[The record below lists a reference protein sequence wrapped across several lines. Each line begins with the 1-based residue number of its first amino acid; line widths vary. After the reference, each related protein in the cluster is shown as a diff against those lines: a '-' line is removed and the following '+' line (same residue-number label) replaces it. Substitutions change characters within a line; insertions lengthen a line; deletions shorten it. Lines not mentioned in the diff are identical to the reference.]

1 MISINKTKCKNETVY
16 QPVMVQPTLK
26 MLFFMRRLFKYDSVV
41 VLTPQGL
48 IQATLSVKLLWI
60 SLNSV
65 ISLENSNFE
74 FTLFTIT
81 SFHVLH
87 VTTLLFYFELICSQ
101 ESSGLDNVNL
111 LKFHFLITIYK
122 TWGPYTADLLTVSF
136 VINLKALML

>member
-41 VLTPQGL
+41 VLTRQGL

-65 ISLENSNFE
+65 ISLENSDFE

-81 SFHVLH
+81 SFHVFH
-87 VTTLLFYFELICSQ
+87 VTTLFS
-101 ESSGLDNVNL
+101 L
-111 LKFHFLITIYK
+111 L
-122 TWGPYTADLLTVSF
+122 
-136 VINLKALML
+136 